1 MSERVKGMPL
11 RLLEVCCGENHSWSK
26 AGRALGYECTTLD
39 WNPKCGADIV
49 RDVRDYE
56 APEGYYDI
64 VAASPD
70 CRELSRARSKKG
82 DHEFS
87 DEVGQAGVQM
97 CLRAAARGA
106 IGIIENPQMGLLRID
121 LS

>member
-1 MSERVKGMPL
+1 MK
-11 RLLEVCCGENHSWSK
+11 LLELCCGENSSWSK

-39 WNPKCGADIV
+39 WNPQCGADFV

-56 APEGYYDI
+56 DPEGYYDI

-82 DHEFS
+82 NAEFA
-87 DEVGQAGVQM
+87 DEVCRA
-97 CLRAAARGA
+97 CAAALEPETRSTS
-106 IGIIENPQMGLLRID
+106 PSLRRSIQER
-121 LS
+121 SCPWA